1 MRRKFIHLVSFA
13 AVMAIIVT
21 GCSQS
26 KSSDSVKV
34 KAEKVSAENEKNKG
48 SVYVESEF
56 APLKRVVLSQSE
68 VYFPEEDSG
77 PNMMED
83 MKDIQIK
90 MEKEREEF
98 KKVLQKYDVDTQ
110 MPRLLTEDEKKLGL
124 AENGIT
130 GGAGAT
136 NFFARDPFFTI
147 GNHIIEGSF
156 FSSYRRLEVLPAR
169 DILLK
174 EVKANQNPYVAVPQP
189 DVSKGINSK
198 TGPFLEGGDILVY
211 GKTIFVGNSGQAS
224 NKEGI
229 DWLRNYLT
237 PDGYK
242 VVEVKLEKNTLHL
255 DCAISFV
262 RDGLMIVNE
271 DSLPN
276 GIPDELKDWDKIKVS
291 YKDAQNLAINGLPIN
306 EKVYVTDIAYKNTIG
321 KELEKRDIKV
331 EYVDFKITRSFGGAF
346 RCTTQPLLRK

>member
-291 YKDAQNLAINGLPIN
+291 YKDAQNLDINGLPIN

>member
-1 MRRKFIHLVSFA
+1 M
-13 AVMAIIVT
+13 
-21 GCSQS
+21 
-26 KSSDSVKV
+26 
-34 KAEKVSAENEKNKG
+34 
-48 SVYVESEF
+48 YVESEF

-291 YKDAQNLAINGLPIN
+291 YKDAQNLDINGLPIN

>member
-1 MRRKFIHLVSFA
+1 M
-13 AVMAIIVT
+13 
-21 GCSQS
+21 
-26 KSSDSVKV
+26 
-34 KAEKVSAENEKNKG
+34 
-48 SVYVESEF
+48 YVESEF

>member
-1 MRRKFIHLVSFA
+1 MRKKFINLVGFA
-13 AVMAIIVT
+13 AVMAVILT

-26 KSSDSVKV
+26 KSSDGVKA

-48 SVYVESEF
+48 NVYVESEF
-56 APLKRVVLSQSE
+56 APLKRVVMSQSE
-68 VYFPEEDSG
+68 VYFPEDSG
-77 PNMMED
+77 SNMMED
-83 MKDIQIK
+83 MNDIQIK
-90 MEKEREEF
+90 MEKERNEF
-98 KKVLQKYDVDTQ
+98 KKILQKYDVDIQ
-110 MPRLLTEDEKKLGL
+110 MPRLLTEDEKKLGI
-124 AENGIT
+124 AKNGIT

-136 NFFARDPFFTI
+136 NFFVRDPFFTI
-147 GNHIIEGSF
+147 GDHIIEGSF
-156 FSSYRRLEVLPAR
+156 LSTYRRLEVLPAR

-174 EVKANQNPYVAVPQP
+174 EVKANKNPYVAVPQP

-198 TGPFLEGGDILVY
+198 NGPFLEGGDILVY

-291 YKDAQNLAINGLPIN
+291 YKDAQDLAINGLPID
-306 EKVYVTDIAYKNTIG
+306 EKVYVTDSAYKNTIG
-321 KELEKRDIKV
+321 KELEKRNIKV
-331 EYVDFKITRSFGGAF
+331 EYVDFKITRSYGGAF